1 VEPLRSRSQSTAERI
16 PLQETTVKDHAGS
29 SARLVGFVAALMLT
43 VAPQAADAA
52 QGGVPGRPGA
62 EVTPARHHDKSP
74 PLRDITPAKP
84 KEERESEKRVKELPL
99 FMGGMFD
106 PVVQVGK
113 GAAQAPTLGAGFDGV
128 GQGFSGPNG
137 TFSVN
142 SAPPDTNGAVGPNH
156 FVQIVNQSFAI
167 FNKSGTPVYGP
178 VPTNT
183 LFSGFG
189 GGCQVHDD
197 GDATVEYDR
206 LANRWVISQ
215 FSVTSP
221 STYHYLQCVAVSTGP
236 DPTGSYY
243 RYSFDYGTTQFPDYP
258 KLGVWPDAYYTTFN
272 IFNNGNAFAGPKVCA
287 YDRTRMQAGLSATQQ
302 CFQLSTAYGG
312 LLPSDLDGPTAPPS
326 GAPNYVMDFGTNKL
340 ELWKF
345 HVDWTNPASSTFS
358 GTPTAIPVAD
368 FTAACNGG
376 GGVCIPQP
384 GTSQQLD
391 SLGDRLMYRL
401 AYRNFGDHESLVVNQ
416 SVTAGTTTGVR
427 WYELRDPGAAS
438 PTVYQQSTYAPD
450 ATHRWMG
457 SAAMDKAGGIGLG
470 FSASSSTVRPSL
482 RFTGRVASD
491 PLSTMGQGEGTLIAG
506 NGSQTSGL
514 SRWGD
519 YSSLG
524 VDPVDDCTFWFTS
537 EYLASSGAFNWHT
550 RIGTFQLPGCAA
562 PATPDFAVSATPA
575 SQTVAPGS
583 GTSYTTNVTPTG
595 GFGGNVDLTVSGLPT
610 GASGVFTPSSVAGGG
625 SSSLAITTTSSV
637 APGSY
642 PLTITGTNGGT
653 THTAQ
658 VTLVIANPAP
668 APDFTLAVSPA
679 TATVARG
686 QRATYSVTV
695 TRNSSFTGSVSL
707 SASGVP
713 SRSSA
718 TFSPNPATSTSS
730 MTVTT
735 NKKTPTGTF
744 TVTVTGTGSGVTHTK
759 TVTLTVT
766 R

>member
-1 VEPLRSRSQSTAERI
+1 M
-16 PLQETTVKDHAGS
+16 KDHAVS
-29 SARLVGFVAALMLT
+29 SARLAGLFVALMLI
-43 VAPQAADAA
+43 VAPEAVEAA

-62 EVTPARHHDKSP
+62 EVMQARHHDKSR
-74 PLRDITPAKP
+74 PLREIPPAPAKN
-84 KEERESEKRVKELPL
+84 EREAEKRVKELPL

-106 PVVQVGK
+106 PVVQVSK
-113 GAAQAPTLGAGFDGV
+113 GAAQAPTLGAGFEGV

-137 TFSVN
+137 TFTVN

-167 FNKSGTPVYGP
+167 FDKGGTPVYGP

-189 GGCQVHDD
+189 GGCQANDD

-215 FSVTSP
+215 FSVTNAR
-221 STYHYLQCVAVSTGP
+221 TYHYLQCVAVSTGP
-236 DPTGSYY
+236 NPTGSYY
-243 RYSFDYGTTQFPDYP
+243 RYAFDYGTTAFPDYP

-272 IFNNGNAFAGPKVCA
+272 IFNNGSAFAGPKVCA

-312 LLPSDLDGPTAPPS
+312 LLPSDLDGPTAPPAGS
-326 GAPNYVMDFGTNKL
+326 PNYIMDFGTNQL

-345 HVDWTNPASSTFS
+345 HVDWTTPANSTFS
-358 GTPTAIPVAD
+358 GAPTAIPVAG

-427 WYELRDPGAAS
+427 WYELRDPSAAS
-438 PTVYQQSTYAPD
+438 PVVYQQGTYAPD

-457 SAAMDKAGGIGLG
+457 SAAMDRAGGIGLG

-491 PLSTMGQGEGTLIAG
+491 PLNTMGQGEATLIAG
-506 NGSQTSGL
+506 TGSQLTGL

-537 EYLASSGAFNWHT
+537 EYLASSGTFNWHT

-562 PATPDFAVSATPA
+562 AVTPDFAISATPA

-595 GFGGNVDLTVSGLPT
+595 GFGGNVDLTVSGLPSGAT
-610 GASGVFTPSSVAGGG
+610 GSFTPATVSGGG
-625 SSSLAITTTSSV
+625 TSTLAVTTTSSV

-642 PLTITGTNGGT
+642 PLTITGTSGAQV
-653 THTAQ
+653 HTAQ

-668 APDFTLAVSPA
+668 APDFTLTVTPA
-679 TATVARG
+679 TGTVSRG
-686 QRATYSVTV
+686 QRTTFTV
-695 TRNSSFTGSVSL
+695 TAAPSSSLTGGVSL
-707 SASGVP
+707 SASGLP
-713 SRSSA
+713 SRASA
-718 TFSPNPATSTSS
+718 SFSPNPTTSTST

-735 NKKTPTGTF
+735 NKRTPTGTS
-744 TVTVTGTGSGVTHTK
+744 TVTVTGTGGGVTHTQ
-759 TVTLTVT
+759 TVTLTV